1 MKLRID
7 TPRAPKTFALILCLG
22 VSMIGLQACNHQ
34 SNYHVTEKGA
44 HKVTIIERDGG
55 FTFRDGLEEVG
66 DVAIIRRESL
76 FGDDAEVIIKN
87 SELIVN
93 GKSYGTLKER
103 DSVTLK
109 ENKVLINDSEVQE
122 LARK

>member
-1 MKLRID
+1 MKPRIN
-7 TPRAPKTFALILCLG
+7 PAQASKTFALILCLG
-22 VSMIGLQACNHQ
+22 ASIIALQGCSHQ

-44 HKVTIIERDGG
+44 HRVTIIERDGG

-66 DVAIIRRESL
+66 DVAIIRRKSL

-87 SELIVN
+87 SELTVN
-93 GKSYGTLKER
+93 GKNYGTLKER

-122 LARK
+122 LARR